1 MKEKIKLSVK
11 TYSSKYG
18 LKDAS
23 MEKIANLVEQ
33 RLLARGEIAPEQMDS
48 IIEEEV
54 KACEPFMAMIQSEAD
69 SRQQRNTEPT
79 PIPQANPNPNPAS
92 QIDVDAL
99 ISRLQEGYTNSLA
112 TAMKPLQDKIF
123 AMESEKS
130 RNTMFSNVRTAF
142 NEKYKNVRFSERQK
156 GFLEDAWEL
165 AASNVSENTKQ
176 EDLLKAYEDRFNKS
190 CSLAGDLVIFPT
202 EGDGGKGDSKTDY
215 QKLVDSVMPQEEDT
229 SAYKSHFGIQ

>member
-23 MEKIANLVEQ
+23 REKIANLVEQ

-142 NEKYKNVRFSERQK
+142 NEKYKNVRFSDTQK
-156 GFLEDAWEL
+156 AFLEDAWNL
-165 AASNVSENTKQ
+165 TTSNISENTTQ
-176 EDLLKAYEDRFNKS
+176 DDLLKSYEDRFNKS
-190 CSLAGDLVIFPT
+190 CSIAGVSVIIPT
-202 EGDGGKGDSKTDY
+202 QSNAAQGDSKTEY
-215 QKLVDSVMPQEEDT
+215 QKLVDSVTPQEEDT